1 MYSYQAVIPALHMEG
16 DADKQCNGKNSS
28 RKNPYPLFAQNSGY
42 FFVIVLGTNLC
53 TKIGW
58 YGIIQSKYVC
68 RTAANAPGKKE
79 VWKGESLHV

>member
-1 MYSYQAVIPALHMEG
+1 MQ
-16 DADKQCNGKNSS
+16 NS
-28 RKNPYPLFAQNSGY
+28 YPLFAQNSGY

-68 RTAANAPGKKE
+68 RTAVNAPGKKE